1 MNSNDASAVDGAR
14 QEARVVKGT
23 GFFTP
28 IRISR
33 MAVLIALSVV
43 GSFIKIP
50 TPVGA
55 AALDSVPAYFATMMK
70 KWDWKEAALIAFLAR
85 LLAASTEG
93 FPLGLPFQVILGVLN
108 ASWISVIVRIVRLRL
123 GYIAAVVATVLW
135 PILLLPVQPALFMLI
150 LGLDYQAAFALGVA
164 SLPGLLVAAGIAAA
178 VGAAAARA
186 VENTPLSK

>member
-1 MNSNDASAVDGAR
+1 MTSNDASSVDDVR
-14 QEARVVKGT
+14 QQARVVKGK

-28 IRISR
+28 VRISR

-70 KWDWKEAALIAFLAR
+70 KWDWKESALIAFLAR

-93 FPLGLPFQVILGVLN
+93 FPLGLPFQAILGVLN
-108 ASWISVIVRIVRLRL
+108 ASWIAVVVRLARL
-123 GYIAAVVATVLW
+123 RFGYVVAVVVTVMW
-135 PILLLPVQPALFMLI
+135 PVVLLPVQPALFMLV

-186 VENTPLSK
+186 VQNTPLSK